1 MTTTGRDN
9 KGRYTRTLEGAERD
23 REAARLRSRGFSYQE
38 ISDDLGYGDRANAY
52 RAVTKLLAGIDIDTR
67 EIATKLQL
75 DQLDMLTQATLDVLE
90 RFHYTVSDG
99 RIVYLGDK
107 GDSDREPLLDDG
119 PVLNA
124 VDRLLKIADRRARL
138 LGLDAPKR
146 VEVSDSMPDL
156 DAAVRELAAELEAR
170 GEGHEVPAE

>member
-1 MTTTGRDN
+1 MTPGRDDR
-9 KGRYTRTLEGAERD
+9 GQYARTLEGAERD
-23 REAARLRSRGFSYQE
+23 HEAARLRSRGRSYQE
-38 ISDDLGYGDRANAY
+38 ISDALSYGGRQNAY
-52 RAVTKLLAGIDIDTR
+52 RAVTKLLDSIDVDTR
-67 EIATKLQL
+67 DIATKLQL
-75 DQLDMLTQATLDVLE
+75 DHLDMLTQATLDVLE

-156 DAAVRELAAELEAR
+156 DAAVRELAAELGAR
-170 GEGHEVPAE
+170 GEGHEVPTE